1 MKNAD
6 TLKPSLRKR
15 QKRRD
20 KRMHEELIEC
30 YRVGGRWQGN
40 KRKGYD
46 KSHAN
51 NPDNYRKK
59 EGIKLRSGGTKC
71 QTDNLQPLLRFLA
84 KNEGK
89 FWNKVYQQLCQ
100 RMDKNSVLGQH
111 VFDHISDFVHT
122 KVSIENGKILSVG
135 KWGGQNE
142 LTSFWHPVF
151 YVHPKSGQLLKV
163 KNKRI
168 II

>member
-1 MKNAD
+1 MKSID

-46 KSHAN
+46 KCHAN
-51 NPDNYRKK
+51 NPDNYRQK
-59 EGIKLRSGGTKC
+59 EGMKLRSGGTKC
-71 QTDNLQPLLRFLA
+71 QTDNLKPMVQFLE
-84 KNEGK
+84 KHRGK
-89 FWNKVYQQLCQ
+89 YWNKVYSALCK
-100 RMDKNSVLGQH
+100 RMDKNTLLGQH
-111 VFDHISDFVHT
+111 LIDHLFDFVET
-122 KVSIENGKILSVG
+122 KVTIESGRIIGHSG
-135 KWGGQNE
+135 YQGPRE
-142 LTSFWHPVF
+142 LTSFWSPQY

-163 KNKRI
+163 KKKTKKN
-168 II
+168 

>member
-1 MKNAD
+1 MKNID
-6 TLKPSLRKR
+6 TLRPSLRKR

-46 KSHAN
+46 KAIAK
-51 NPDNYRKK
+51 NPDNYRKH
-59 EGIKLRSGGTKC
+59 EGIKLRSGGTKL
-71 QTDNLQPLLRFLA
+71 QTDNLQPLIRFLA

-89 FWNKVYQQLCQ
+89 FWNKVYGILCQ
-100 RMDKNSVLGQH
+100 KMNKNGVLGQH
-111 VFDHISDFVHT
+111 VFDHISGFVHT
-122 KVSIENGKILSVG
+122 KVSIESGKIISIG
-135 KWGGQNE
+135 PWGGQRE
-142 LTSFWHPVF
+142 LTSYWHSVF

-163 KNKRI
+163 KSKRI
-168 II
+168 IT